1 LRKSSAWVSSQSP
14 EVYREAVRELDR
26 QYHPDEEADVF
37 DGQERVVAPRL
48 QQRVGDLEDHVG
60 EPERDRERATTRVR
74 ARPQHAQGSTAALPP
89 ILARLVRETF
99 DLVILEIVLPSLFD
113 TGISV
118 VAHSGAG

>member
-1 LRKSSAWVSSQSP
+1 VDLEPRP

-48 QQRVGDLEDHVG
+48 QQRV
-60 EPERDRERATTRVR
+60 RISKTTSGSPNVIENGRPR
-74 ARPQHAQGSTAALPP
+74 GSGARPQHAQGSTAALPP

-99 DLVILEIVLPSLFD
+99 DLVILEVVLPSLFD
-113 TGISV
+113 TEISV